1 MTNTIKVVLLTSVVL
16 SGVLGYTLSTPKE
29 SNVVS
34 VHASW
39 GKEQPSVKSLL
50 DESDLVVVGTL
61 KEEIKSYQPFD
72 GYEHTFTDGT
82 IELQRVLKGPPLEE
96 VVLSQYG
103 GVRMDGKVEV
113 FDDLPLL
120 ENSKTYLLF
129 LSKIN
134 DNTERNGKYQ
144 VTGGPQGL
152 YELAR
157 SDSKLM
163 KTPDAEL
170 SDFSIF
176 SFVDGEINQKVIDM
190 GLDTIADLAK
200 EPK

>member
-1 MTNTIKVVLLTSVVL
+1 MTNTLKVVLLSSVLL
-16 SGVLGYTLSTPKE
+16 SGVAGYTLSTPKE
-29 SNVVS
+29 SNIVT

-39 GKEQPSVKSLL
+39 GTEQPSVESLL

-61 KEEIKSYQPFD
+61 KEDLESYQPFD

-82 IELQRVLKGPPLEE
+82 IELQRVLKGPSLDE

-103 GVRMDGKVEV
+103 GVREDGKIEV

-120 ENSKTYLLF
+120 DKSKTYLMF

-152 YELAR
+152 YELAG
-157 SDSKLM
+157 SDRKRM
-163 KTPDAEL
+163 KAPDAEL
-170 SDFSIF
+170 SDFAIS
-176 SFVDGEINQKVIDM
+176 SFVDGEINQKVIDA

-200 EPK
+200 ESK